1 MVHIDQYT
9 GLKRSQD
16 KKMEASKERCG
27 LALPD
32 ILVIGE
38 TTAKKVLVFSFT
50 KITTNTK
57 ACGPWIRNMDKE
69 HTGEMT
75 VAS

>member
-1 MVHIDQYT
+1 
-9 GLKRSQD
+9 
-16 KKMEASKERCG
+16 MEASRERCG
-27 LALPD
+27 LALLG

-38 TTAKKVLVFSFT
+38 ITARKVSVFSFT

-57 ACGPWIRNMDKE
+57 VCGPWIRNMDKE